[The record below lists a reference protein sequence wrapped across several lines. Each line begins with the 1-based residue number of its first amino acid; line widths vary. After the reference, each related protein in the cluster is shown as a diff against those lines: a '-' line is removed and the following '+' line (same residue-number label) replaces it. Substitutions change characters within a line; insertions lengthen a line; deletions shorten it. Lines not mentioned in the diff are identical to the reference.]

1 MLTRKIGKLIR
12 GKVTP
17 VQVGMACVLGAMI
30 GFVPSVR
37 TSPALLLFLLALL
50 LILNANL
57 FVAAFMAAGSKL
69 LSLLIM
75 PVQFGVGRAV
85 LDGPLG
91 GLMASMINAPVLA
104 WAGLEYYATTGGIVL
119 GVVVGAA
126 AAALLIIAIGR
137 LRRTLAGMEEG
148 SERYKKATSKK
159 WVRSLVWVLFGKQ
172 KKTYAQLSAKRV
184 GLPVRPLGV
193 VVAVLMVG
201 LVWVASL
208 FFTEPVVTA
217 AMRAGL
223 ERANGATVDLG
234 SADIDLA
241 SGQLVVT
248 SLAMADPEQLGTD
261 LFRAARLDGTLS
273 NADLLR
279 KRFAIDRLVAG
290 DASTGQARKT
300 PGVLVG
306 PRREP
311 PEPEPGQGRT
321 LEDYLAQAEKWKGR
335 LEQARQWLERV
346 SQRRPGEED
355 TGPGAP
361 PEGRKETL
369 RERLAREIAE
379 KGYAFVAADHLVDD
393 APRFLIREVVVE
405 GMTAADAPGE
415 VFDARGEN
423 LSTQPWLVQGAPRV
437 TVRSRS
443 GLYEADI
450 TLGSASAGGA
460 DSTLLLARRGI
471 PADRVSSALRVGG
484 DTPVL
489 AGGAVDAV
497 IQGAFRPGWIDLPL
511 DVLVRNSTVTLPG
524 AGSAEVSELR
534 LPIGVR
540 GPMDAPGLSI
550 DAQAWGQAF
559 AQAGATQLARE
570 LRGRVEDT
578 VQEEVDRARE
588 KAQEKVEEAVGKE
601 VRERLGGLLPGRKPK
616 PDPKQDPKEEPED
629 GPK

>member
-17 VQVGMACVLGAMI
+17 TQVAMACVLGAMI

-50 LILNANL
+50 LVLNANL
-57 FVAAFMAAGSKL
+57 FVAGVIAAGSKL

-91 GLMASMINAPVLA
+91 GLMGTLINAPVLA
-104 WAGLEYYATTGGIVL
+104 WFGFEYYATTGGIVL
-119 GVVVGAA
+119 GVVVGLAA
-126 AAALLIIAIGR
+126 SAAMVVAIGR
-137 LRRTLAGMEEG
+137 LRRTLAGLEEG
-148 SERYKKATSKK
+148 SERYKKATGRR

-172 KKTYAQLSAKRV
+172 KKTYAELSAKRV

-208 FFTEPVVTA
+208 FLAEPVVTA

-223 ERANGATVDLG
+223 ERANGATVDVG
-234 SADIDLA
+234 SADIDLS

-248 SLAMADPEQLGTD
+248 SLAMADPEELGTD
-261 LFRAARLDGTLS
+261 LFRAARLEGTLS

-279 KRFAIDRLVAG
+279 KRFAIDRLLASE
-290 DASTGQARKT
+290 ASTGQQRAI
-300 PGVLVG
+300 PGVLIG
-306 PRREP
+306 PRRERP
-311 PEPEPGQGRT
+311 KPEPGEGKT
-321 LEDYLAQAEKWKGR
+321 LEDYLAQAEKWKDR
-335 LEQARQWLERV
+335 LTQAREWLEKV
-346 SQRRPGEED
+346 NQRRPGEED

-423 LSTQPWLVQGAPRV
+423 LSTQPWLVQGAPKV
-437 TVRSRS
+437 SVRSRS

-450 TLGSASAGGA
+450 TLGSAAAGGA

-484 DTPVL
+484 GTPVL
-489 AGGAVDAV
+489 AGGTVDAV
-497 IQGAFRPGWIDLPL
+497 IRGAFRPGWIDLPL
-511 DVLVRNSTVTLPG
+511 EVMVRNSTVTLPG
-524 AGSAEVSELR
+524 AGSALVDELR

-540 GPMDAPGLSI
+540 GPMDAPGLNI
-550 DAQAWGQAF
+550 DAQAWGRAF
-559 AQAGATQLARE
+559 AQAGATQLANE
-570 LRGRVEDT
+570 LRGRVEDE
-578 VQEEVDRARE
+578 VKEEVDRARE

-601 VRERLGGLLPGRKPK
+601 VRERLGGLLPGRRPR
-616 PDPKQDPKEEPED
+616 PDPKEDPKKDPED
-629 GPK
+629 EPK